1 MDYLAL
7 AKEKVAELVEY
18 IQLLSEEDQT
28 TIAVFLTA
36 LKNNKSITNTQIFN
50 VLNIHKK
57 ALRKSF
63 KLHKHAKREYGVK
76 KDEQES
82 RNAN

>member
-1 MDYLAL
+1 MDHLAL

-18 IQLLSEEDQT
+18 IQLLSEEEKAI
-28 TIAVFLTA
+28 IAVFLTA
-36 LKNNKSITNTQIFN
+36 LKNNKPVNNSQIFK

-63 KLHKHAKREYGVK
+63 KLHKQANREYGIK
-76 KDEQES
+76 ENE
-82 RNAN
+82 RGT

>member
-7 AKEKVAELVEY
+7 AKEKVTDLLEY

-28 TIAVFLTA
+28 TIAGFLTA
-36 LKNNKSITNTQIFN
+36 LKNNKSVTNAQVIK

-63 KLHKHAKREYGVK
+63 KLHRQAKRQYGVT
-76 KDEQES
+76 D
-82 RNAN
+82 ANKIL

>member
-7 AKEKVAELVEY
+7 AKEKVKELVDH
-18 IQLLSEEDQT
+18 IQLLSDEEKA
-28 TIAVFLTA
+28 TIASFLISVNNN
-36 LKNNKSITNTQIFN
+36 LKVSQKECFA

-63 KLHKHAKREYGVK
+63 KLHRQAKREYGVNN
-76 KDEQES
+76 E
-82 RNAN
+82 

>member
-7 AKEKVAELVEY
+7 AKEKVADLVEY

-28 TIAVFLTA
+28 TIAGFLIA
-36 LKNNKSITNTQIFN
+36 LKNNKSVTNAQVIK

-63 KLHKHAKREYGVK
+63 KLHRQAKRQYGVT
-76 KDEQES
+76 D
-82 RNAN
+82 ANKIL

>member
-7 AKEKVAELVEY
+7 AKEKVADLVEY

-28 TIAVFLTA
+28 TIAGFLIA
-36 LKNNKSITNTQIFN
+36 LKNNKSVTNAQVIK

-63 KLHKHAKREYGVK
+63 KSICTFSAWL
-76 KDEQES
+76 
-82 RNAN
+82 

>member
-1 MDYLAL
+1 MDHLAL

-18 IQLLSEEDQT
+18 IQLLSEEEQA

-36 LKNNKSITNTQIFN
+36 LKNNTPVNSSQIFK

-63 KLHKHAKREYGVK
+63 KLHKHAKREYGIK
-76 KDEQES
+76 ENE
-82 RNAN
+82 